1 MKQGSKSTRDQTT
14 TPLIVKVGGSLYNR
28 IPDLIPVLN
37 ASKRPLLLIPGGGP
51 FANLVRHVQADN
63 DTAHW
68 MAIAAMEQYGW
79 FIASFGI
86 ATTDVITIPPKTTT
100 VFLPYRY
107 LRSTD
112 VLPHTWDVTSD
123 TIAAWLAD
131 TLRLDLLLLKSVDGI
146 FINGIFQKQVT
157 GPVESEVIDPF
168 FIPFV
173 VKKSVK
179 TTIINGSQPDR
190 VEKYLKGGL
199 VPRTEIGT
207 TF

>member
-1 MKQGSKSTRDQTT
+1 MKQEGKSTRDPSS

-28 IPDLIPVLN
+28 IPDLVPVLI
-37 ASKRPLLLIPGGGP
+37 ASERPLLLIPGGGP
-51 FANLVRHVQADN
+51 FADLVRHVQADN

-86 ATTDVITIPPKTTT
+86 STTDIPATPLTTT

-107 LRSTD
+107 LRLTD
-112 VLPHTWDVTSD
+112 VLSHTWDVTSD
-123 TIAAWLAD
+123 TIAAWVAK
-131 TLRLDLLLLKSVDGI
+131 TLHPDLLLLLKSVDGI
-146 FINGIFQKQVT
+146 FINWILKKQVA

-173 VKKSVK
+173 LKKSGK
-179 TTIINGSQPDR
+179 NNHHQRINTRSRGKIPER
-190 VEKYLKGGL
+190 GFG
-199 VPRTEIGT
+199 PT
-207 TF
+207 

>member
-1 MKQGSKSTRDQTT
+1 MKPGGISSKDQTT
-14 TPLIVKVGGSLYNR
+14 SPLVVKVGGSLFNR

-51 FANLVRHVQADN
+51 FADVVRHVQVDN

-68 MAIAAMEQYGW
+68 MAISAMEQYGW

-86 ATTDVITIPPKTTT
+86 STTDMIATPLKTT
-100 VFLPYRY
+100 VFLPYQY
-107 LRSTD
+107 LRLND

-123 TIAAWLAD
+123 TIAAWVAE
-131 TLRLDLLLLKSVDGI
+131 TLHLDLLLLKSVDGI

-157 GPVESEVIDPF
+157 GPVESDVIDPF
-168 FIPFV
+168 FIPLV
-173 VKKSVK
+173 IKKSVK

-190 VEKYLKGGL
+190 VEKFLKGDL
-199 VPRTEIGT
+199 VLRTEIGT